1 LYYNIIMKNIQNQTK
16 FDTTFSINNDT
27 HEKDEKNGEIEL
39 INNKN
44 INKCETK
51 YNYHDDSSDDLSEF
65 TQYRDR
71 DFESDDDLEDTF
83 DFIFDFDIIYKPKIN
98 IELLQIIEIKNKIV
112 KKIKLNALELLFI
125 KKLDDSEKFELL
137 KLFNHMV

>member
-1 LYYNIIMKNIQNQTK
+1 MKNIQNQTK
-16 FDTTFSINNDT
+16 VDSSFSINNDT
-27 HEKDEKNGEIEL
+27 HEKDEKDEKNGEIEL

-44 INKCETK
+44 ININKCETN

-65 TQYRDR
+65 TQYRDH

-98 IELLQIIEIKNKIV
+98 IDLLQIIEIKNKIV
-112 KKIKLNALELLFI
+112 KRTKLNALELLYI
-125 KKLDDSEKFELL
+125 KKLNDSEKFELI

>member
-1 LYYNIIMKNIQNQTK
+1 MKNIQNQTK
-16 FDTTFSINNDT
+16 VDTTFSINNDT

-83 DFIFDFDIIYKPKIN
+83 DFIFDFDIIYKPKFN

-112 KKIKLNALELLFI
+112 KRIKLNALELLFI